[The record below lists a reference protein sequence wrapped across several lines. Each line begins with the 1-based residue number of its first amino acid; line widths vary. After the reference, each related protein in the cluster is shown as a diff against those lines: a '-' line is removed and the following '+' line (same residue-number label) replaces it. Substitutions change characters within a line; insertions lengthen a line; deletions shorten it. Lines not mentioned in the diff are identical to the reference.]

1 MSTLNH
7 NPDLMRQNQDGSSLN
22 LSPPKPAVRRVFIK
36 SYGCQMNVYDANRM
50 GDALLARG
58 YTESSELSQADLVI
72 LNTCHIREKATEK
85 VFSELGR
92 LKDLREQRALIG
104 EKLGIV
110 VAGCVA
116 QAEGKE
122 ILRRQP
128 AVDLVI
134 GSQNYHRLPD
144 LLVKAEAFPNQV
156 DTDFPIEDKF
166 DHLPMPTLSRVALR
180 GVSAFVTVQ
189 EGCDK
194 FCTFCVVPYTRG
206 AETSRP
212 VQSILKEVATLAT
225 SGVREIVLI
234 GQNVNAYQGL
244 KQDGKYAGLAELIQF
259 VSKINSIIR
268 VRYTT
273 SHPCD
278 MQDDL
283 IYAHRDVPQL
293 MPNVHLPAQ
302 SGSDRV
308 LKAMNRNHTRADYLA
323 TLERIRRVNPEIA
336 FTSDFIVGF
345 PGETDDEFAET
356 LSLVEAVDYSD
367 AFCFMYSPRAGTGA
381 AALADHVP
389 DGVKRDRLSRLQ
401 ALIQTQRAKFVSG
414 VIGQKLEVL
423 FEKKGRYDGQIIGKS
438 PLMHNVHVEG
448 PVSLIGM
455 AVDVEI
461 IAFGQN
467 SLRGR
472 IVRSTLGSR
481 GESTV

>member
-1 MSTLNH
+1 MQ
-7 NPDLMRQNQDGSSLN
+7 QNQDGPSSSA
-22 LSPPKPAVRRVFIK
+22 SPQKPRAQRVFIK
-36 SYGCQMNVYDANRM
+36 SYGCQMNVYDASRM
-50 GDALLARG
+50 GDALAVEG
-58 YTESSELSQADLVI
+58 YTETDDLSQADLVI

-92 LKDLREQRALIG
+92 LKDLKLQRSTRG

-144 LLVKAEAFPNQV
+144 LLAKADAFPGQV
-156 DTDFPIEDKF
+156 DTDFSIEDKF
-166 DHLPMPTLSRVALR
+166 EHLPMPEPSRVALR

-212 VQSILKEVATLAT
+212 IQSILQEVATLAA

-234 GQNVNAYQGL
+234 GQNVNAYRGP
-244 KQDGKYAGLAELIQF
+244 KEDGGFSSLSELIQL
-259 VSKINSIIR
+259 VSRIDLIAR

-283 IYAHRDVPQL
+283 ILAHRDIPKL
-293 MPNVHLPAQ
+293 MANVHLPAQ

-308 LKAMNRNHTRADYLA
+308 LEAMNRNHTRADYLTA
-323 TLERIRRVNPEIA
+323 IERIRRVNPLIT

-356 LSLVEAVDYSD
+356 LSLAEAVNYSD
-367 AFCFMYSPRAGTGA
+367 AFCFIYSTRAGTPA
-381 AALADHVP
+381 AALADQVP
-389 DGVKRDRLSRLQ
+389 EDVKRARLSRLQ
-401 ALIQTQRAKFVSG
+401 SLIQMQKARFADAA
-414 VIGQKLEVL
+414 IGQKLQVL
-423 FEKKGRYDGQIIGKS
+423 FEKKGRYDGQVIGRTPS
-438 PLMHNVHVEG
+438 MHNVHVEG
-448 PVSLIGM
+448 SMSLIGTT
-455 AVDVEI
+455 AEVEI
-461 IAFGQN
+461 IGSGPN
-467 SLRGR
+467 SLTGR
-472 IVRSTLGSR
+472 LVRSTLAPCN
-481 GESTV
+481 EVTE

>member
-1 MSTLNH
+1 
-7 NPDLMRQNQDGSSLN
+7 
-22 LSPPKPAVRRVFIK
+22 
-36 SYGCQMNVYDANRM
+36 MNVYDANRM

-166 DHLPMPTLSRVALR
+166 DHLPMPTPSRVALR

-189 EGCDK
+189 E
-194 FCTFCVVPYTRG
+194 
-206 AETSRP
+206 
-212 VQSILKEVATLAT
+212 
-225 SGVREIVLI
+225 
-234 GQNVNAYQGL
+234 
-244 KQDGKYAGLAELIQF
+244 
-259 VSKINSIIR
+259 
-268 VRYTT
+268 
-273 SHPCD
+273 PCD